1 MIRRIDIGREIPG
14 IIPIPPEHWQLL
26 YWSVGLFLGCLY
38 GGVSHLV
45 KGMNK
50 VTTRSIRTESYTVVG
65 AAKVCLVFW
74 VTVNTANFLGT
85 MGKLTL
91 LTILAS
97 TVFLEGAAHLS
108 FVARSL
114 LCRGGNWGAGRCL
127 ALASVQQGTS

>member
-1 MIRRIDIGREIPG
+1 MLIGSIGIGREIPG

-26 YWSVGLFLGCLY
+26 YWSVGLFLGCLCW
-38 GGVSHLV
+38 GVSHLV
-45 KGMNK
+45 KGMNE
-50 VTTRSIRTESYTVVG
+50 VATRSIRTEPNTVVS

-74 VTVNTANFLGT
+74 VTVDIANLLVT
-85 MGKLTL
+85 MGKLAL

-114 LCRGGNWGAGRCL
+114 LCRGGNWGTG
-127 ALASVQQGTS
+127 